1 MHIGEGGA
9 ATNSDRKNNARGPHE
24 GRHVRTPQF
33 PETSVGFPDPISGEL
48 PGVVHS
54 NFSVGFMSRR
64 RDAVI
69 GRCGEWILKSRFA
82 RAAGRKMSPEFATT
96 TAAGPAGRRRT
107 LRSRGR

>member
-54 NFSVGFMSRR
+54 NFFSRVYVPTVGRGYW
-64 RDAVI
+64 A
-69 GRCGEWILKSRFA
+69 
-82 RAAGRKMSPEFATT
+82 
-96 TAAGPAGRRRT
+96 
-107 LRSRGR
+107 LR